1 MHIAHARHRRAHA
14 ASPLP
19 RRDRE
24 ELTCVCWRLFVF
36 FALSIAGSAAATAAE
51 KNAKKRTLFCG
62 CHCRR
67 KERKNTYVFLRF
79 FDGLGGKIAL
89 GNSRCFFAFITWC
102 LRLFALSKKK
112 KKREFPVW
120 RDVDVRSVAH
130 ALIDPTHTPR
140 GICKF

>member
-51 KNAKKRTLFCG
+51 KN
-62 CHCRR
+62 
-67 KERKNTYVFLRF
+67 YVFLRF
-79 FDGLGGKIAL
+79 FAFFLMVWGG
-89 GNSRCFFAFITWC
+89 GNRTWKFTC
-102 LRLFALSKKK
+102 VSLRLL
-112 KKREFPVW
+112 
-120 RDVDVRSVAH
+120 
-130 ALIDPTHTPR
+130 R
-140 GICKF
+140 GVCVFLL